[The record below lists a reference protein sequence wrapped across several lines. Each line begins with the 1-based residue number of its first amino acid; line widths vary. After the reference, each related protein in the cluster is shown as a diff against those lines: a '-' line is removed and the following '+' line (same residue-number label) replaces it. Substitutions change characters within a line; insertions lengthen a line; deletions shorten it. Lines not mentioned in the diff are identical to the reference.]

1 LLYILIS
8 LTTTIPIGIIFD
20 LLRDV
25 NVKWV
30 MKN

>member
-20 LLRDV
+20 LLREA
-25 NVKWV
+25 NVKW
-30 MKN
+30 MKK